1 MTEEKKTAAS
11 QSEAR
16 PLTEQERQR
25 RKKMIV
31 YPLMVLIFLGSM
43 WLIFAP
49 TGDKEV
55 KGGDGFNTEMPDAA
69 AGGIIGDKAKAYE
82 TTGRQEERRQEREMA
97 IGDLGTLFARTAP
110 AEREAASDTT
120 GTTGNGDFSLTAPED
135 GTPSDRKVK
144 STRQTIASSAEA
156 YRDINRTLG
165 SFYQPSEDAANEQ
178 LKSRISELEDKLAS
192 QAQTGTNTVDE
203 QMALMER
210 SYQLAAKYM

>member
-55 KGGDGFNTEMPDAA
+55 KGGDQAA
-69 AGGIIGDKAKAYE
+69 EKVHDQSEYD
-82 TTGRQEERRQEREMA
+82 RS
-97 IGDLGTLFARTAP
+97 GT
-110 AEREAASDTT
+110 
-120 GTTGNGDFSLTAPED
+120 
-135 GTPSDRKVK
+135 
-144 STRQTIASSAEA
+144 
-156 YRDINRTLG
+156 
-165 SFYQPSEDAANEQ
+165 
-178 LKSRISELEDKLAS
+178 
-192 QAQTGTNTVDE
+192 
-203 QMALMER
+203 
-210 SYQLAAKYM
+210 